1 MQENEVATRLDAA
14 RAYAR
19 AGQELILSRI
29 SGPARSLSVDT
40 KTSITDMVTDVD
52 RAVEKLLAGSIRE
65 DFEHDKIVGEEFGD
79 GGGDGPYAWVVD
91 PIDGT
96 TNFIYGF
103 PAYAISIA
111 VRDLRR
117 DTTVCGVVL
126 DVPRDR
132 LYEAA
137 EGKGAYVDGRRI
149 SVTSRSRLAESL
161 IGTGFGYA
169 AEVRRAQGAMVSE
182 ILPLIRDIRRAG
194 AASLDLCMVAC
205 GELDGYYESGLW
217 PWDFM
222 AGAIIVEEAGGTV
235 TGGLEP
241 TPGAAMTI
249 ATNGIIHEQLRELV
263 LSLAAKY
270 GARS

>member
-1 MQENEVATRLDAA
+1 MASRLDAA

-29 SGPARSLSVDT
+29 SGPGRSLNVDT

-52 RAVEKLLAGSIRE
+52 RAVEKLLVESIRE
-65 DFEHDKIVGEEFGD
+65 DFAHDKIIGEEFGD
-79 GGGDGPYAWVVD
+79 GGGEGPYAWVVD

-96 TNFIYGF
+96 TNFVYGF
-103 PAYAISIA
+103 PAYAVSIA
-111 VRDLRR
+111 VRDLAR

-137 EGKGAYVDGRRI
+137 RGQGAYVDGRRI
-149 SVTSRSRLAESL
+149 SVTARGELAESL

-169 AEVRRAQGAMVSE
+169 AEVRQAQGAMVSE
-182 ILPLIRDIRRAG
+182 ILPLVRDIRRAG

-235 TGGLEP
+235 TGGLEQA
-241 TPGAAMTI
+241 PGAAMTI
-249 ATNGIIHEQLRELV
+249 ATNGIIHDPLRKLV
-263 LSLAAKY
+263 VSLAAKY
-270 GARS
+270 GSRS

>member
-1 MQENEVATRLDAA
+1 MQENEVATRLEAA

-19 AGQELILSRI
+19 QAQELIVSRI

-52 RAVEKLLAGSIRE
+52 RAVEKLLVAGIRE
-65 DFEHDKIVGEEFGD
+65 DFPQDRIVGEEFGD
-79 GGGDGPYAWVVD
+79 DGGDGPFAWVVD

-103 PAYAISIA
+103 PAYAVSIA
-111 VRDLRR
+111 VRDLSQ
-117 DTTVCGVVL
+117 DATVCGVVL

-137 EGKGAYVDGRRI
+137 RGMGAFVDGRRI
-149 SVTSRSRLAESL
+149 SVTGQSRLSESL
-161 IGTGFGYA
+161 VATGFGYA

-182 ILPLIRDIRRAG
+182 LLPLVRDIRRAG

-222 AGAIIVEEAGGTV
+222 AGAIIVEEAGGKV
-235 TGGLEP
+235 SGGLEP

-249 ATNGIIHEQLRELV
+249 ATNGAIHDELRHLV
-263 LSLAAKY
+263 VSLAARHGSK
-270 GARS
+270 S

>member
-1 MQENEVATRLDAA
+1 MQENEVTARLEAA
-14 RAYAR
+14 SGYAR
-19 AGQELILSRI
+19 QAQELILSRI
-29 SGPARSLSVDT
+29 SGPDPSLSVTT
-40 KTSITDMVTDVD
+40 KTSVTDMVTDVD
-52 RAVEKLLAGSIRE
+52 RAVEKLLVAGIRE
-65 DFEHDKIVGEEFGD
+65 DFGQDRIVGEEFGD
-79 GGGDGPYAWVVD
+79 AGGDGPYAWVVD

-103 PAYAISIA
+103 PAFAISIA
-111 VRDLRR
+111 VRDLSQ

-137 EGKGAYVDGRRI
+137 RGKGAFVDGKRI
-149 SVTSRSRLAESL
+149 QVTTRSRLSESL
-161 IGTGFGYA
+161 IATGFGYA
-169 AEVRRAQGAMVSE
+169 SEVRKVQGAIFSE
-182 ILPLIRDIRRAG
+182 IIPLVRDIRRAG

-222 AGAIIVEEAGGTV
+222 AGALIVEEAGGVV

-241 TPGAAMTI
+241 SPGSAMTV
-249 ATNGIIHEQLRELV
+249 ATNGAVHDELRTLV
-263 LSLAAKY
+263 VSLATRH

>member
-1 MQENEVATRLDAA
+1 MANRLDAA

-29 SGPARSLSVDT
+29 AGPGRSLDVDT

-52 RAVEKLLAGSIRE
+52 RAVETLLVESIRE
-65 DFEHDKIVGEEFGD
+65 DFGEDKIIGEEFGD
-79 GGGDGPYAWVVD
+79 GGGEGPYAWVVD

-96 TNFIYGF
+96 TNFVYGF
-103 PAYAISIA
+103 PAYAVSIA
-111 VRDLRR
+111 VRDLAR

-137 EGKGAYVDGRRI
+137 RGKGAYVDGRRI
-149 SVTSRSRLAESL
+149 SVTARSELAASL

-169 AEVRRAQGAMVSE
+169 AEVRQAQGAMVSE
-182 ILPLIRDIRRAG
+182 ILPLVRDIRRAG

-222 AGAIIVEEAGGTV
+222 AGALIVEEAGGTV

-241 TPGAAMTI
+241 EPGAAMTI
-249 ATNGIIHEQLRELV
+249 ATNGVIHDSLRKLV
-263 LSLAAKY
+263 VSLAAKY
-270 GARS
+270 GSRS